1 MVKDNRISFQLP
13 KRERKIARK
22 FFFSFFFRPKNHSSS
37 RSLNS
42 IIDWIFASQK
52 IFQKSI
58 TILEVTRRKK
68 TNEIKRKKERGERGE
83 RRERTVTPKMSK
95 PSSWSVASSSLRVH
109 NFVLSWLCQQP
120 ARYWSAEPT
129 RTTWRLQ
136 LRATSCE
143 TATPR
148 T

>member
-68 TNEIKRKKERGERGE
+68 TNEIKSKGRKRGERDE
-83 RRERTVTPKMSK
+83 KE
-95 PSSWSVASSSLRVH
+95 
-109 NFVLSWLCQQP
+109 Q
-120 ARYWSAEPT
+120 
-129 RTTWRLQ
+129 
-136 LRATSCE
+136 
-143 TATPR
+143 
-148 T
+148 

>member
-22 FFFSFFFRPKNHSSS
+22 FFFLFFRPKNHSSS

-68 TNEIKRKKERGERGE
+68 TNEIKSKGRKRGERDE
-83 RRERTVTPKMSK
+83 KE
-95 PSSWSVASSSLRVH
+95 
-109 NFVLSWLCQQP
+109 Q
-120 ARYWSAEPT
+120 
-129 RTTWRLQ
+129 
-136 LRATSCE
+136 
-143 TATPR
+143 
-148 T
+148 